1 MGLSLKDSA
10 MDVGT
15 LDMEFSDV
23 SDIERLSDRE
33 LRGVMV
39 VSASD
44 PAQRRIEH
52 YLRRLFV
59 WAIIHKA
66 SDIHIEGR
74 GEEQKPAVHL
84 HVRTHAGIRNFVYTG
99 DHGRHFQSKLF
110 GLTNTPQGAT
120 TPTAISTRF
129 SVALPAAYAEAHG
142 LQCRRGAVQYE
153 VDLRVEYIKTFDS
166 FSFVCRL
173 LDQQRTP
180 GLSELNLSKALLSTI
195 YRSVG
200 SPSGL
205 VVASGPT
212 GSGKSTLLNAI
223 LGYLNDGQRSIIT
236 IENPVEFRLHGDGP
250 IKQIPVTPDFSFA
263 RALRSVLRADPD
275 VILVGE
281 IRDEETMKIAM
292 DAAKTGHLVL
302 STVHSNNSH
311 ETISRLIGLGA
322 DPVSIADTLK
332 LVLAQRLLPV
342 YDGPA
347 LERELTADEMHWLSV
362 NGMGHIRSIV
372 EPDVTRKS
380 GRVSVIEAVEMDY
393 QIKRYIRDGGAD
405 SSKIYE
411 IAREQDQYES
421 LASAGV
427 RAVESFG
434 CRLEDCMLN
443 LESNTEARALPCRR
457 IRLAVEYSATLEEVS
472 SAMDEAYLA
481 RDKTKTAVEVEL
493 AKILG
498 GHRK

>member
-1 MGLSLKDSA
+1 
-10 MDVGT
+10 MDIGV
-15 LDMEFSDV
+15 LDMEFSEV
-23 SDIERLSDRE
+23 SDVENLSDRE
-33 LRGVMV
+33 LRAIMI

-59 WAIIHKA
+59 WAVVNKA

-74 GEEQKPAVHL
+74 GDEQKPAVHI
-84 HVRTHAGIRNFVYTG
+84 HVRTHAGIRNFVYAG
-99 DHGRHFQSKLF
+99 DQGRHFQSKLF
-110 GLTNTPQGAT
+110 GVTNTPQGAT

-129 SVALPAAYAEAHG
+129 SIALPAPYATAHG
-142 LQCRRGAVQYE
+142 LQCRVGASQYE
-153 VDLRVEYIKTFDS
+153 VDVRVEYIKTFDS

-180 GLSELNLSKALLSTI
+180 GLNELNLSQALLNTI
-195 YRSVG
+195 YRG
-200 SPSGL
+200 AGAPSGL

-311 ETISRLIGLGA
+311 ETISRLVGLGA

-342 YDGPA
+342 YDGEA
-347 LERELTADEMHWLSV
+347 HERDLTADEMHWLSV
-362 NGMGHIRSIV
+362 NGMGHIKSVI
-372 EPDVTRKS
+372 EPDAARKT
-380 GRVSVIEAVEMDY
+380 GRVAVIEAVEMDY

-411 IAREQDQYES
+411 LAREQDQYES
-421 LASAGV
+421 LAAAGV

-434 CRLEDCMLN
+434 CRLEDCMHN
-443 LESNTEARALPCRR
+443 LESNTEARSLPCRR
-457 IRLAVEYSATLEEVS
+457 IRLGLEHGATLSEVS
-472 SAMDEAYLA
+472 RAFDVTYHT
-481 RDKTKTAVEVEL
+481 RDSVKTTVEVEL
-493 AKILG
+493 ANIVG
-498 GHRK
+498 GRAQ